1 LTPNSVTGTHTSLGL
16 LADVEVELVH
26 RIVSDPGRLIE
37 AWYGSIIE
45 QGIKPEDYI
54 EIAGLRSEIISEL
67 GKQAFVDVASTAAAF
82 HGFVRVAD
90 STGIPH
96 STAARGQDS
105 SKLQR
110 EIGIDQFYAAELGD
124 RG

>member
-1 LTPNSVTGTHTSLGL
+1 MLRESSKIKAMKVNLAEVTQEGGMSNDNDIGAAELLSRFAESVVSR
-16 LADVEVELVH
+16 ELNKCAH
-26 RIVSDPGRLIE
+26 
-37 AWYGSIIE
+37 
-45 QGIKPEDYI
+45 
-54 EIAGLRSEIISEL
+54 LRAQIISEL
-67 GKQAFVDVASTAAAF
+67 GEKAFVDVAAIAAAF

-90 STGIPH
+90 SMGIPH
-96 STAARGQDS
+96 STAGGGHDS

>member
-1 LTPNSVTGTHTSLGL
+1 MLRESSNLRAINVNLAEVAHADGMSNDNDIWAAELLSRFAESVVKRELDECTH
-16 LADVEVELVH
+16 
-26 RIVSDPGRLIE
+26 
-37 AWYGSIIE
+37 
-45 QGIKPEDYI
+45 
-54 EIAGLRSEIISEL
+54 LRAQIISEL
-67 GKQAFVDVASTAAAF
+67 GEEAFVDVAATAAAF

-96 STAARGQDS
+96 STAGGGQDS

-110 EIGIDQFYAAELGD
+110 EIGIDQFYAAELRD

>member
-1 LTPNSVTGTHTSLGL
+1 MLRESSNLGAINVNLAEVTQVGGMSDDNDIEAAEL
-16 LADVEVELVH
+16 LSRFAESLVH
-26 RIVSDPGRLIE
+26 RDLDESAR
-37 AWYGSIIE
+37 
-45 QGIKPEDYI
+45 
-54 EIAGLRSEIISEL
+54 LRSEIISEL
-67 GKQAFVDVASTAAAF
+67 GKEAFVTVASTAAAF

-96 STAARGQDS
+96 STAAGGQDS

-110 EIGIDQFYAAELGD
+110 EIGIDQFYAAELRD